1 MIYDILGY
9 TGSILIAI
17 MLLPQVKLTVTTQ
30 KTKDISLVFHLIN
43 LLAGIIIVPYAL
55 HYKVYPML
63 ITNISCGLCNSIIL
77 YYCIKNKIHP
87 ISELP

>member
-17 MLLPQVKLTVTTQ
+17 MLLPQVRHTAITQ
-30 KTKDISLVFHLIN
+30 KTNDISILFHIIN
-43 LLAGIIIVPYAL
+43 LLAGIIIIPYAL
-55 HYKVYPML
+55 YYKIYPML
-63 ITNISCGLCNSIIL
+63 ITNTSCSICNCVII
-77 YYCIKNKIHP
+77 YYCIKNKIHS

>member
-9 TGSILIAI
+9 TGSILIAV

-43 LLAGIIIVPYAL
+43 LVAGIIIVPYAL
-55 HYKVYPML
+55 H
-63 ITNISCGLCNSIIL
+63 
-77 YYCIKNKIHP
+77 
-87 ISELP
+87 

>member
-9 TGSILIAI
+9 TGSVLIAI

-43 LLAGIIIVPYAL
+43 LVAGIIIVPYAL

-63 ITNISCGLCNSIIL
+63 ITNISCGLCNSVIL
-77 YYCIKNKIHP
+77 YYCIKNKIYP
-87 ISELP
+87 INEIP